1 MKERKEEPIKNG
13 GEERIGE
20 EKNTSTYTC
29 MNILSQFNFLT
40 PMDYNPW
47 SEGKFWLLLK
57 ATKKKPNL
65 QKRKS
70 HAHQNWFPCISRQP
84 LLT

>member
-20 EKNTSTYTC
+20 EKKHVNLYLHEYFKP
-29 MNILSQFNFLT
+29 IPFFD

-47 SEGKFWLLLK
+47 SEEKFWLLLK
-57 ATKKKPNL
+57 ATKKEPNL
-65 QKRKS
+65 RNRRGHS
-70 HAHQNWFPCISRQP
+70 HQNWLACISHQP
-84 LLT
+84 LLA